1 MDYLLDSDVV
11 IDFLKKKGPGFSF
24 VKDLINDD
32 LHMSIVSW
40 SEIVYGINKSD
51 NSKERL
57 IEFEQLLKVLRV
69 TIISVDLAIAKIFV
83 LLKIDL
89 ERRGQRLA
97 DFDLLIASTTLVK
110 DLTLVTG
117 NMKHFSRIRNLKFYK
132 S

>member
-11 IDFLKKKGPGFSF
+11 IDFLRKKGPGFSF
-24 VKDLINDD
+24 VKDLISTN
-32 LHMSIVSW
+32 LHLSIVSW

-51 NSKERL
+51 NSNKKM
-57 IEFEQLLKVLRV
+57 IEFEQLLKVLKV

-97 DFDLLIASTTLVK
+97 DFDLLIAGTALVK

-132 S
+132 K